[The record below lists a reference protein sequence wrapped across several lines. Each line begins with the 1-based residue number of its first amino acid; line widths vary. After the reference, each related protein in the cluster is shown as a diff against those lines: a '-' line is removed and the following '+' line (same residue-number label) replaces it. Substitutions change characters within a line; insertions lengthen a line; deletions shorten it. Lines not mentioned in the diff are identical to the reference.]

1 MIVKHRVVTLGFE
14 PGLPWEFM
22 FLNTSK
28 KTVLASSITLSGKEL
43 SSTAWGSVYQF
54 GNIFF
59 LDLFLISDVAYLSC
73 WVNSGFG
80 ACCFPRLCLRFT
92 INRHFW
98 ENVSLSY
105 LFPFFPS
112 LYICGCFFKHS
123 FIQETQRSWIAL
135 CPPACIAVQ
144 ISNVKKKRKKMS
156 NFLGHQM
163 LQGLGF
169 TVTTDTCYPPTW
181 SRASRRVIDG
191 PPASPDL

>member
-43 SSTAWGSVYQF
+43 SSTVWGSVYQF

-80 ACCFPRLCLRFT
+80 AYCFPRLCLRFT

-105 LFPFFPS
+105 LFPFPLLTGPS
-112 LYICGCFFKHS
+112 FQLCGYLWVRVFGIPVLPAFMFKK
-123 FIQETQRSWIAL
+123 Q
-135 CPPACIAVQ
+135 
-144 ISNVKKKRKKMS
+144 
-156 NFLGHQM
+156 
-163 LQGLGF
+163 
-169 TVTTDTCYPPTW
+169 
-181 SRASRRVIDG
+181 
-191 PPASPDL
+191 

>member
-1 MIVKHRVVTLGFE
+1 MICQVPFPRLSTLHLRIWFDSHKSYEIGPHFIKEETYLGVKILKIVKHRVVTLGFE

-28 KTVLASSITLSGKEL
+28 ETVLASSITLSSKEL
-43 SSTAWGSVYQF
+43 SSTVWGSVYRF
-54 GNIFF
+54 GNVFL

-80 ACCFPRLCLRFT
+80 AYCFPRLCLRLT

-112 LYICGCFFKHS
+112 LSSLVQAFSYVGICELYLEFLYYLH
-123 FIQETQRSWIAL
+123 L
-135 CPPACIAVQ
+135 L
-144 ISNVKKKRKKMS
+144 KKKK
-156 NFLGHQM
+156 Q
-163 LQGLGF
+163 
-169 TVTTDTCYPPTW
+169 
-181 SRASRRVIDG
+181 
-191 PPASPDL
+191 